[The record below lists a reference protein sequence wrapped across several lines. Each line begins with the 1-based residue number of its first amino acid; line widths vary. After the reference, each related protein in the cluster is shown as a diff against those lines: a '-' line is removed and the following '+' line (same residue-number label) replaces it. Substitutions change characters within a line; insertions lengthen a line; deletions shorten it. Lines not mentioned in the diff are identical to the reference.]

1 MTLKD
6 NKSIKKAVV
15 LVAVVVITGA
25 IGVVLSA
32 QMGPRRG
39 PDGQGA
45 RGPGMAQGPGMMG
58 GPMMGGPGMMRG
70 HRGGGF
76 GGPMGLAGF
85 GARELGVTDEQRKQ
99 MQGIFEAHKD
109 ELKTVGDKV
118 MEARKALREAMAS
131 EAADEAT
138 IRDVA
143 NAVGAAESEAI
154 VAQFRVRKEAFQ
166 VLTPEQQQK
175 AKELRGRMNE
185 RMNERMKNGRERMQ
199 PRQNQRLDQKGGGPQ
214 AV

>member
-45 RGPGMAQGPGMMG
+45 PGPGMMG
-58 GPMMGGPGMMRG
+58 GPMQGGPGMMRG
-70 HRGGGF
+70 PRGGGF

-85 GARELGVTDEQRKQ
+85 GARELGVTDEQRTQ

-109 ELKTVGDKV
+109 ELKAAGDTA
-118 MEARKALREAMAS
+118 MEARKALHDAMAS
-131 EAADEAT
+131 EAADEAK
-138 IRDVA
+138 ILELA
-143 NAVGAAESEAI
+143 NAAGAAESKAI
-154 VAQFRVRKEAFQ
+154 VAQFKVRKEAFQ
-166 VLTPEQQQK
+166 VLTPEQQLK
-175 AKELRGRMNE
+175 AKELRGQ
-185 RMNERMKNGRERMQ
+185 MNERMKNGRERMQ
-199 PRQNQRLDQKGGGPQ
+199 RQRNERLDQKGGAPL